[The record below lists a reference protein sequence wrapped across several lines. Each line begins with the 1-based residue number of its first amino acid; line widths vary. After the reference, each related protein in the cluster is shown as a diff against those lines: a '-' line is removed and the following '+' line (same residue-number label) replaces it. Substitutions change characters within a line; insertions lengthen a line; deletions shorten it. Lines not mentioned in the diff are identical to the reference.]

1 MSGPAGGNRAGPTPL
16 ARSIRAMLSPE
27 DLNHFRE
34 RLLTERGEIAGR
46 IPGSDR
52 EVEQTIRTEDGVG
65 DLGDESVLIY
75 DREEAIDDVES
86 DRDAIRRID
95 HALDRIAAGTYG
107 VSEVSGLPIP
117 RERLEAVPYA
127 TTLTNEP
134 EPADG

>member
-1 MSGPAGGNRAGPTPL
+1 
-16 ARSIRAMLSPE
+16 MLSPE
-27 DLNHFRE
+27 DLDHFRE
-34 RLLTERGEIAGR
+34 RLMSERAQIAGR

-52 EVEQTIRTEDGVG
+52 EIEETVRKEDGVG
-65 DLGDESVLIY
+65 DVGDESQLLY
-75 DREEAIDDVES
+75 EREEAVVDVED
-86 DRDAIRRID
+86 DREALRRID

-134 EPADG
+134 APENG

>member
-1 MSGPAGGNRAGPTPL
+1 
-16 ARSIRAMLSPE
+16 MLSPE
-27 DLNHFRE
+27 DLDHFRE
-34 RLLTERGEIAGR
+34 RLMSERAQIAGR

-52 EVEQTIRTEDGVG
+52 EIEETVRKEDGVG
-65 DLGDESVLIY
+65 DVGDESQLLY
-75 DREEAIDDVES
+75 EREEAVDDVED
-86 DRDAIRRID
+86 DREALRRID

-134 EPADG
+134 APENG

>member
-1 MSGPAGGNRAGPTPL
+1 
-16 ARSIRAMLSPE
+16 MLSPE

-34 RLLTERGEIAGR
+34 RLLHDRAEIAGR

-52 EVEQTIRTEDGVG
+52 EVEETVHTEDGVG
-65 DLGDESVLIY
+65 DVGDESQLLY
-75 DREEAIDDVES
+75 DREQAIDDVES
-86 DRDAIRRID
+86 DRDALRRID

-134 EPADG
+134 EPRDD